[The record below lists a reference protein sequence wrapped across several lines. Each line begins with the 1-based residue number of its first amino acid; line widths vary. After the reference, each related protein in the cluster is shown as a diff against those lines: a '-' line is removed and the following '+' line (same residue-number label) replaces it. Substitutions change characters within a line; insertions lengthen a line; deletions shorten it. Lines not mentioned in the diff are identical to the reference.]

1 MIVNILFVIVL
12 LIVAVLLYATTKPD
26 SFSIQRSI
34 TIKATPEKIAA
45 LINDFNR
52 WPLWSP
58 WEKLDLA
65 MKKTM
70 SGAANGPSSIYEWE
84 GNKKVGQGRME
95 ILQSSASQIK
105 IKLDFLKP
113 FEAHNITIFDLQSQG
128 DITVVTWNMS
138 GSNNY
143 IGKLMHMFI
152 NVDKMVGKDFEKGLA
167 ALKEQAE
174 G

>member
-70 SGAANGPSSIYEWE
+70 SGAAAGPGSIYEWQ

-95 ILQSSASQIK
+95 ILESSASQIK

>member
-26 SFSIQRSI
+26 SFSIQRST

-70 SGAANGPSSIYEWE
+70 SGAANGPGSIYEWE